1 MNSCS
6 LVSSTP
12 AELITTSRSPF
23 EHPRAPPTPTRA
35 PLGEYLPPGIGAVNT
50 PGRKARSN
58 ASSSAGLLKET
69 VRVGASDTWVGAAE
83 RSAGWRGV
91 LGGWFSLVRVAG
103 EQGDERLGV
112 GTAPA
117 GDGVPAGCCRV
128 SLDRV

>member
-83 RSAGWRGV
+83 SSAV
-91 LGGWFSLVRVAG
+91 CGGWMVCIVAASSPWIFKASNI
-103 EQGDERLGV
+103 EPELRLLSYS
-112 GTAPA
+112 
-117 GDGVPAGCCRV
+117 RN
-128 SLDRV
+128 L